1 MFTNFYHGS
10 IRKYVVCFGT
20 LFNNIYI
27 SKPQE
32 DGSTKKYR
40 VPLAYAAKEKYI
52 RRIQE
57 FETLII
63 DENNP
68 GVDASYLPRM
78 SFQLSNVSYDSLR
91 KRNSLS
97 KTKVYEP
104 TADKLS
110 FNYAEVPYNLEFNLS
125 ILTRK
130 MDEGLQIVEQILP
143 YFAPEFVVTMDLGS
157 FARKLDIPITLS
169 SFTQSVEFESEA
181 DENMEYRVISFDL
194 TFNMRGYLYGPTK
207 NASIIKESILQFFD
221 YNTATGGIS
230 GDYRVGA
237 VKAGLSGGSGA
248 TFDPSNYTT
257 TFEIFGSG
265 ATAGDIFG

>member
-1 MFTNFYHGS
+1 MFNYFYHSS

-20 LFNNIYI
+20 LFNNIYVA
-27 SKPQE
+27 KPQE

-57 FETLII
+57 FETLNI

-68 GVDASYLPRM
+68 GVDSSYLPRM
-78 SFQLSNVSYDSLR
+78 SFQLTGLMYDSLR

-97 KTKVYEP
+97 KTKAFEP
-104 TADKLS
+104 TSDTLS
-110 FNYAEVPYNLEFNLS
+110 YNYAEVPYNLEFTLS

-143 YFAPEFVVTMDLGS
+143 YFAPEFVVTVDLGS
-157 FARKLDIPITLS
+157 FAKKIDIPITMS
-169 SFTQSVEFESEA
+169 SYTQSVEFEGEA
-181 DENMEYRVISFDL
+181 DENTDYRVISFDL

-207 NASIIKESILQFFD
+207 NSAIIKESITRFFD
-221 YNTATGGIS
+221 YDNEGLH
-230 GDYRVGA
+230 GA
-237 VKAGLSGGSGA
+237 IKRSLTGGSGA
-248 TFDPSNYTT
+248 TFNPNTYTT
-257 TFEIFGSG
+257 QLEIFGSG